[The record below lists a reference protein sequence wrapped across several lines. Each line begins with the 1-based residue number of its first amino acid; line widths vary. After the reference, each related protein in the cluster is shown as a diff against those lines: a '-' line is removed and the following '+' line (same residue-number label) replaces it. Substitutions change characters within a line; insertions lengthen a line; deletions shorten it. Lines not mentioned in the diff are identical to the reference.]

1 MPTPSLDALPKGH
14 ELPPFAFE
22 LSPLA
27 LYASTSNT
35 TLRPSTSFTFP
46 FTVTSMPM
54 GVGAM
59 CLTQNT
65 GSPTNGY

>member
-1 MPTPSLDALPKGH
+1 MSMTRLSWIPSPIFVPAW
-14 ELPPFAFE
+14 
-22 LSPLA
+22 

-46 FTVTSMPM
+46 FTVTCMPM

-59 CLTQNT
+59 CLTST
-65 GSPTNGY
+65 R

>member
-1 MPTPSLDALPKGH
+1 MTRRSCMPSPI
-14 ELPPFAFE
+14 FA
-22 LSPLA
+22 PLA

-35 TLRPSTSFTFP
+35 TLRPSTSYTFP

-59 CLTQNT
+59 CLMSTR
-65 GSPTNGY
+65 